1 MAHALQEFLNA
12 ANSNTIRANNQY
24 EVECTSG
31 ISEIDEVLQ
40 KAVMFGSNF
49 SLPNR
54 TIEYASVSYKGYE
67 MTNLVPTRMTMEQEH
82 TMTIKCDV
90 NGEYRRAFLA
100 WMNSVIDADIAGGSV
115 FAGDRGVNE
124 NSIVRV
130 RLFDKDNQTVIET
143 YKFYNVRIKSVG
155 NVALT
160 YDGGEVAT
168 FEVQF
173 TSTYWQIEKAEK
185 GKLTN
190 QK

>member
-40 KAVMFGSNF
+40 KPVMFGSNF

-90 NGEYRRAFLA
+90 FYYLACQYKPGCTGDEGYAARR
-100 WMNSVIDADIAGGSV
+100 
-115 FAGDRGVNE
+115 
-124 NSIVRV
+124 
-130 RLFDKDNQTVIET
+130 
-143 YKFYNVRIKSVG
+143 
-155 NVALT
+155 
-160 YDGGEVAT
+160 
-168 FEVQF
+168 
-173 TSTYWQIEKAEK
+173 
-185 GKLTN
+185 
-190 QK
+190 